1 MKPVELLE
9 SWLVTRVPDPA
20 RTWLR
25 EAVARLRAGATER
38 DLYLLVSQVAR
49 RVGKAPLALADNEL
63 RAATASR
70 PGWDPRDWTADN
82 AARVLLLLASTQDG
96 AEISHR
102 LDRLC
107 AAADIDE
114 LVAFYRGLPLY
125 PDPPRHALRAAE
137 GVRSNM
143 RVVFEAVAHR
153 NPYPAEHFDE
163 QAWNQMVLKALFVGS
178 TLDPVAGLE
187 VTAQS
192 RPGPHALRLRA
203 RALGGAPRREPG
215 AVALRRSVCGS
226 ARCSTISAACSRR
239 ALTRSSGRPSLR
251 CTNPPTRRRRGCSR
265 PPLPD
270 AVRPETTMKFI
281 DPHIHMSART
291 TDDYERMAAAG
302 VVAVIEPAFW
312 LGQPRTHVG
321 TFIDYLSS
329 LVGWERFRASQ
340 FGIRHYCTI
349 GLNSK
354 EANNA
359 ALAEQVMDVLP
370 LFLGKE
376 GVVAVGEI
384 GYDDQT
390 EAEDRY
396 YRAQLQLAKD
406 LDMLV
411 QVHTPHRDKKRGTA
425 RSMDVALEMGL
436 EPGRVVIDHNN
447 EETVRE
453 VLDRGFWAAFTL
465 YPQTKMGNE
474 RMVEIARQ
482 YGSHHIF
489 IDSSA
494 DWGKSDPLA
503 VPKTARLMLERG
515 IPRADVE
522 AICYGNALAAFGQS
536 GQFSEEHWLTPQSR
550 DQRQLFEG
558 NSVLRGQEPGVGEL
572 PVIPERD
579 ERLLIE

>member
-1 MKPVELLE
+1 M
-9 SWLVTRVPDPA
+9 
-20 RTWLR
+20 
-25 EAVARLRAGATER
+25 
-38 DLYLLVSQVAR
+38 
-49 RVGKAPLALADNEL
+49 
-63 RAATASR
+63 
-70 PGWDPRDWTADN
+70 
-82 AARVLLLLASTQDG
+82 
-96 AEISHR
+96 
-102 LDRLC
+102 
-107 AAADIDE
+107 
-114 LVAFYRGLPLY
+114 
-125 PDPPRHALRAAE
+125 
-137 GVRSNM
+137 M
-143 RVVFEAVAHR
+143 
-153 NPYPAEHFDE
+153 
-163 QAWNQMVLKALFVGS
+163 
-178 TLDPVAGLE
+178 
-187 VTAQS
+187 
-192 RPGPHALRLRA
+192 
-203 RALGGAPRREPG
+203 
-215 AVALRRSVCGS
+215 
-226 ARCSTISAACSRR
+226 
-239 ALTRSSGRPSLR
+239 
-251 CTNPPTRRRRGCSR
+251 
-265 PPLPD
+265 
-270 AVRPETTMKFI
+270 FI

-312 LGQPRTHVG
+312 LGQPRTSVG
-321 TFIDYLSS
+321 TFVDYLSS

-340 FGIRHYCTI
+340 FGIRHYCAI

-354 EANNA
+354 EANNE

-390 EAEDRY
+390 PAEDKY
-396 YRAQLQLAKD
+396 YRAQLALAKE

-411 QVHTPHRDKKRGTA
+411 MVHTPHRDKKRGTA

-436 EPGRVVIDHNN
+436 EPGKVVIDHNN

-482 YGSHHIF
+482 YGSQHIF

-522 AICYGNALAAFGQS
+522 AICYRNALAAYGQS
-536 GQFSEEHWLTPQSR
+536 GQFAESDWMEPQAR

-558 NSVLRGQEPGVGEL
+558 NSVLRGQEPRVDEL
-572 PVIPERD
+572 PVIPEH
-579 ERLLIE
+579 EEQLLIE